1 VGRSHLLSTAAQA
14 ALGVESAGSKAWLD
28 TWVPKLKREDP
39 EVVMAALRA
48 LPAPIPEAVKAR
60 RTAFTY
66 RGQRREQIRY
76 AHFQEQ
82 GYPIGSGSVESAGTV
97 VVEARLKGSGR
108 HWERE
113 NVNPLLALRG
123 VLCSGRW
130 DETWPSIWQAW
141 RLQVVRRREDGGAR
155 PRAQR
160 EAQEAARLSPAA
172 PPSPKRE
179 RAKTIIDGRPTET
192 NP

>member
-1 VGRSHLLSTAAQA
+1 MGRSHLLSTAAQA

-28 TWVPKLKREDP
+28 TWVPKLKKEDP
-39 EVVMAALRA
+39 EVVLAALRA

-97 VVEARLKGSGR
+97 VEARLKGSGM
-108 HWERE
+108 HWEVGRD
-113 NVNPLLALRG
+113 LAQHLAGLAPAGGPTARG
-123 VLCSGRW
+123 
-130 DETWPSIWQAW
+130 
-141 RLQVVRRREDGGAR
+141 RRGKATSS
-155 PRAQR
+155 A
-160 EAQEAARLSPAA
+160 
-172 PPSPKRE
+172 
-179 RAKTIIDGRPTET
+179 
-192 NP
+192 